1 MPPIAPT
8 WNFAKAMYES
18 LRNTRHEPTARAYL
32 EATGLSCSAW
42 RSYGRSDAHE
52 LHLNLVCIYRASRGH
67 WGGWERAP

>member
-32 EATGLSCSAW
+32 EATARLVMLSVAQLRPVRCT
-42 RSYGRSDAHE
+42 
-52 LHLNLVCIYRASRGH
+52 
-67 WGGWERAP
+67 